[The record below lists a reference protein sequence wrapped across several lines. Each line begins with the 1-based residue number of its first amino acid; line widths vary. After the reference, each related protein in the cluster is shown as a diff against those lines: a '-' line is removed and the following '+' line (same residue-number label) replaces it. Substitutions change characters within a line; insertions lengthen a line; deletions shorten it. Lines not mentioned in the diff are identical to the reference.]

1 MIAVIGSSNMDIVFN
16 VEHFTLP
23 GETQKALSLDFYFGG
38 KGANQAVA
46 AAKLSEKPVYFCSC
60 IGDDEYGDQISQNFK
75 KCKIEG
81 YYVQKNEKT
90 GRAYIEVDKSGE
102 NRIIIFSGAND
113 KLDKEKIDKFFDK
126 YGDEIDICLLQN
138 EIPMQSV
145 EYAIS
150 KLKEKGII
158 IIYDPAPVGST
169 NIESLS
175 GIDFLTPNSKEFMFL
190 CEKERETASRQIG
203 ETASRQ
209 IRIDFDENNLDK
221 SMLEFKRISKVKNLF
236 VKMGDKGVIYIDEDE
251 NLGKI
256 EPLKV
261 NAVDSTG
268 AGDIFNGAFAVA
280 FSETKDLQK
289 SLNFANTAA
298 AISVERKG
306 AQSSIPKREE
316 VLKRF
321 S

>member
-23 GETQKALSLDFYFGG
+23 GETQKALSLNFYFGG

-46 AAKLSEKPVYFCSC
+46 AAKLSEKPVCFCSC
-60 IGDDEYGDQISQNFK
+60 IGDDEYGNQISQNFK
-75 KCKIEG
+75 KYRIEG
-81 YYVQKNEKT
+81 YYVQKNERT
-90 GRAYIEVDKSGE
+90 GRAYIEVDKNGE

-113 KLDKEKIDKFFDK
+113 KVDKEKIDKFFDQ
-126 YGDEIDICLLQN
+126 YDDEIDICLLQN

-150 KLKEKGII
+150 KLKEKGIT
-158 IIYDPAPVGST
+158 IIYDPAPVGNT
-169 NIESLS
+169 KIESLN
-175 GIDFLTPNSKEFMFL
+175 GIDFLTPNIKEFMFL
-190 CEKERETASRQIG
+190 CEKEK
-203 ETASRQ
+203 
-209 IRIDFDENNLDK
+209 IDFDENNLDK
-221 SMLEFKRISKVKNLF
+221 SMLEFKRISKVKNLI

-251 NLGKI
+251 NLAKI

-261 NAVDSTG
+261 KAVDSTG

-280 FSETKDLQK
+280 FSETKDLKK

-306 AQSSIPKREE
+306 AQSSIPKKEE
-316 VLKRF
+316 VVKRF
-321 S
+321 L

>member
-60 IGDDEYGDQISQNFK
+60 LGDDEYGNQISQNFK
-75 KCKIEG
+75 KYKIEG

-90 GRAYIEVDKSGE
+90 GRAYIEVDKNGE

-113 KLDKEKIDKFFDK
+113 KVDKEKIDKFFDQ

-150 KLKEKGII
+150 KLKEKGITV
-158 IIYDPAPVGST
+158 IYDPAPVGST
-169 NIESLS
+169 KVESLN
-175 GIDFLTPNSKEFMFL
+175 GIDFLTPNDKEFMFL
-190 CEKERETASRQIG
+190 CEKERK
-203 ETASRQ
+203 TASRQ

-221 SMLEFKRISKVKNLF
+221 SMLEFKRISKVKNLI
-236 VKMGDKGVIYIDEDE
+236 VKMGDKGVIYIGEDE

-268 AGDIFNGAFAVA
+268 AGDIFNGALAVA
-280 FSETKDLQK
+280 FSETKDLKK

-321 S
+321 L

>member
-60 IGDDEYGDQISQNFK
+60 LGDDEYGNQISQNFK
-75 KCKIEG
+75 KYKIEG

-90 GRAYIEVDKSGE
+90 GRAYIEVDKNGE

-113 KLDKEKIDKFFDK
+113 NVDKEKIDKFFDQ

-150 KLKEKGII
+150 KLKEKGIT
-158 IIYDPAPVGST
+158 IIYDPAPVGNT
-169 NIESLS
+169 KIESLN
-175 GIDFLTPNSKEFMFL
+175 GIDFLTPNIKEFMFL
-190 CEKERETASRQIG
+190 CEKEK
-203 ETASRQ
+203 
-209 IRIDFDENNLDK
+209 IDFDENNLDK
-221 SMLEFKRISKVKNLF
+221 SMLEFKRISKVKNLI

-251 NLGKI
+251 NLAKI
-256 EPLKV
+256 KPLKV
-261 NAVDSTG
+261 KAVDSTG

-280 FSETKDLQK
+280 FSETKDLKK

-306 AQSSIPKREE
+306 AQSSIPKKEE

-321 S
+321 L

>member
-46 AAKLSEKPVYFCSC
+46 AAKLSEKPVCFCSC
-60 IGDDEYGDQISQNFK
+60 IGDDEYGNQISQNFK
-75 KCKIEG
+75 RYKIEG

-90 GRAYIEVDKSGE
+90 GRAYIEVDKNGE

-113 KLDKEKIDKFFDK
+113 KVDKEKIDKFFDE

-138 EIPMQSV
+138 EIPLQSV

-150 KLKEKGII
+150 KLKEKGIT

-169 NIESLS
+169 KIKSLKD
-175 GIDFLTPNSKEFMFL
+175 IDFLTPNDKEFMFL
-190 CEKERETASRQIG
+190 CEKEK
-203 ETASRQ
+203 
-209 IRIDFDENNLDK
+209 IDFNESNLDK
-221 SMLEFKRISKVKNLF
+221 SMLEFKRISKVKNLI
-236 VKMGDKGVIYIDEDE
+236 VKMGDKGVIYIDEEE
-251 NLGKI
+251 NLEKI

-261 NAVDSTG
+261 NPVDSTG
-268 AGDIFNGAFAVA
+268 AGDIFNGALAVA
-280 FSETKDLQK
+280 FSETNDLQK

-316 VLKRF
+316 VLKRL

>member
-23 GETQKALSLDFYFGG
+23 GETQKALSLNFYFGG

-46 AAKLSEKPVYFCSC
+46 AAKLSEKPVCFCSC
-60 IGDDEYGDQISQNFK
+60 IGDDEYGNQISQNFK
-75 KCKIEG
+75 KYRIEG

-90 GRAYIEVDKSGE
+90 GRAYIEVDKNGE

-113 KLDKEKIDKFFDK
+113 KVDKEKIDKFFDE

-138 EIPMQSV
+138 EIPLQSV

-150 KLKEKGII
+150 KLKEKGIT

-169 NIESLS
+169 KIKSLKD
-175 GIDFLTPNSKEFMFL
+175 IDFLTPNDKEFMFL
-190 CEKERETASRQIG
+190 CEKEK
-203 ETASRQ
+203 
-209 IRIDFDENNLDK
+209 IDFNESNLDK
-221 SMLEFKRISKVKNLF
+221 SMLEFKRISKVKNLI
-236 VKMGDKGVIYIDEDE
+236 VKMGDKGVIYIDEEE
-251 NLGKI
+251 NLEKI

-261 NAVDSTG
+261 NPVDSTG
-268 AGDIFNGAFAVA
+268 AGDIFNGALAVA
-280 FSETKDLQK
+280 FSETNDLQK

-316 VLKRF
+316 VLKRL

>member
-60 IGDDEYGDQISQNFK
+60 VGDDEYGNQISQNFK
-75 KCKIEG
+75 KYKIEG
-81 YYVQKNEKT
+81 HYVQKNEKT

-113 KLDKEKIDKFFDK
+113 NVDKNKIDKFFDE

-150 KLKEKGII
+150 KLKEKGIT

-169 NIESLS
+169 KIESLKD
-175 GIDFLTPNSKEFMFL
+175 IDFLTPNNKEFIFL
-190 CEKERETASRQIG
+190 CEKEK
-203 ETASRQ
+203 
-209 IRIDFDENNLDK
+209 IDFNENNLAK
-221 SMLEFKRISKVKNLF
+221 SLLEFKRISKVKNLI
-236 VKMGDKGVIYIDEDE
+236 VKMGDKGVIYVDKNE
-251 NLGKI
+251 NFGKI

-261 NAVDSTG
+261 NSVDSTG

-280 FSETKDLQK
+280 FSETKDLKK
-289 SLNFANTAA
+289 SLVFANTAA

>member
-60 IGDDEYGDQISQNFK
+60 VGDDEYGNQISQNFK
-75 KCKIEG
+75 KYKIEG
-81 YYVQKNEKT
+81 HYVQKNEKT

-113 KLDKEKIDKFFDK
+113 NVDKNKIDKFFDE

-150 KLKEKGII
+150 KLKEKGIT

-169 NIESLS
+169 KIESLKD
-175 GIDFLTPNSKEFMFL
+175 IDFLTPNNKEFIFL
-190 CEKERETASRQIG
+190 CEKEK
-203 ETASRQ
+203 
-209 IRIDFDENNLDK
+209 IDFNENNLAK
-221 SMLEFKRISKVKNLF
+221 SLLEFKRISKVKNLI
-236 VKMGDKGVIYIDEDE
+236 VKMGDKGVIYVDKNEKF
-251 NLGKI
+251 GKI

-261 NAVDSTG
+261 NSVDSTG

-280 FSETKDLQK
+280 FSETKDLKK
-289 SLNFANTAA
+289 SLVFANTAA

>member
-60 IGDDEYGDQISQNFK
+60 IGDDEYGNQISQNFK
-75 KCKIEG
+75 KYRIEG

-90 GRAYIEVDKSGE
+90 GRAYIEVDKNGE

-113 KLDKEKIDKFFDK
+113 KVDKEKIDKFFDE

-138 EIPMQSV
+138 EIPLQSV

-150 KLKEKGII
+150 KLKEKGIT

-169 NIESLS
+169 KIKSLKD
-175 GIDFLTPNSKEFMFL
+175 IDFLTPNDKEFMFL
-190 CEKERETASRQIG
+190 CEKEK
-203 ETASRQ
+203 
-209 IRIDFDENNLDK
+209 IDFNESNLDK
-221 SMLEFKRISKVKNLF
+221 SMLEFKRISKVKNLI
-236 VKMGDKGVIYIDEDE
+236 VKMGDKGVIYIDEEE
-251 NLGKI
+251 NLEKI

-261 NAVDSTG
+261 NPVDSTG
-268 AGDIFNGAFAVA
+268 AGDIFNGALAVA
-280 FSETKDLQK
+280 FSETNDLQK

-316 VLKRF
+316 VLK
-321 S
+321 SLS

>member
-60 IGDDEYGDQISQNFK
+60 LGDDEYGNQISQNFK
-75 KCKIEG
+75 KYKIEG
-81 YYVQKNEKT
+81 YYVQKNERT
-90 GRAYIEVDKSGE
+90 GRAYIEVDKNGE

-113 KLDKEKIDKFFDK
+113 KVDKEKIDKFFDK

-138 EIPMQSV
+138 EIPIQSV

-150 KLKEKGII
+150 KLKEKGITV
-158 IIYDPAPVGST
+158 IYDPAPVRST
-169 NIESLS
+169 KMESLN
-175 GIDFLTPNSKEFMFL
+175 GIDFLNPNDKEFMFL
-190 CEKERETASRQIG
+190 CEKEK
-203 ETASRQ
+203 
-209 IRIDFDENNLDK
+209 IDFDENNLAK
-221 SMLEFKRISKVKNLF
+221 SMLEFKRISKVKNLI
-236 VKMGDKGVIYIDEDE
+236 VKMGDKGVKYIDEDE

-261 NAVDSTG
+261 NPVDSTG
-268 AGDIFNGAFAVA
+268 AGDIFNGALAVA
-280 FSETKDLQK
+280 FSETNDLQK

-306 AQSSIPKREE
+306 AQSSIPKREV
-316 VLKRF
+316 VLKRL

>member
-23 GETQKALSLDFYFGG
+23 GETQKALSLNFYFGG

-46 AAKLSEKPVYFCSC
+46 AAKLSEKPVCFCSC
-60 IGDDEYGDQISQNFK
+60 IGDDEYGNQISQNFK
-75 KCKIEG
+75 KYRIEG

-90 GRAYIEVDKSGE
+90 GRAYIEVDKNGE

-113 KLDKEKIDKFFDK
+113 KVDKEKIDKFFDE

-138 EIPMQSV
+138 EIPLQSV

-150 KLKEKGII
+150 KLKEKGIT

-169 NIESLS
+169 KIKSLKD
-175 GIDFLTPNSKEFMFL
+175 IDFLTPNDKEFMFL
-190 CEKERETASRQIG
+190 CEKEK
-203 ETASRQ
+203 
-209 IRIDFDENNLDK
+209 IDFNESNLDK
-221 SMLEFKRISKVKNLF
+221 SMLEFKRISKVKNLI
-236 VKMGDKGVIYIDEDE
+236 VKMGDKGVIYIDEEE
-251 NLGKI
+251 NLEKI

-261 NAVDSTG
+261 NPVDSTG
-268 AGDIFNGAFAVA
+268 AGDIFNGALAVA
-280 FSETKDLQK
+280 FSETNDLQK

-316 VLKRF
+316 VLK
-321 S
+321 SLS

>member
-46 AAKLSEKPVYFCSC
+46 AAKLSEKPVCFCSC
-60 IGDDEYGDQISQNFK
+60 IGDDEYGNQISQNFK
-75 KCKIEG
+75 KYRIEG

-90 GRAYIEVDKSGE
+90 GRAYIEVDKNGE

-113 KLDKEKIDKFFDK
+113 KVDKEKIDKFFDE

-138 EIPMQSV
+138 EIPLQSV

-150 KLKEKGII
+150 KLKEKGIT

-169 NIESLS
+169 KIKSLKD
-175 GIDFLTPNSKEFMFL
+175 IDFLTPNDKEFMFL
-190 CEKERETASRQIG
+190 CEKEK
-203 ETASRQ
+203 
-209 IRIDFDENNLDK
+209 IDFKESNLDK
-221 SMLEFKRISKVKNLF
+221 SMLAFKRISKVKNLI
-236 VKMGDKGVIYIDEDE
+236 VKMGDKGVIYIDEEE
-251 NLGKI
+251 NLEKI

-261 NAVDSTG
+261 NPVDSTG
-268 AGDIFNGAFAVA
+268 AGDIFNGALAVA
-280 FSETKDLQK
+280 FSETNDLQK

-316 VLKRF
+316 VLKRL

>member
-46 AAKLSEKPVYFCSC
+46 TAKLSEKPVYFCSC
-60 IGDDEYGDQISQNFK
+60 LGDDEYGNQISQNFK
-75 KCKIEG
+75 KYKIEG

-113 KLDKEKIDKFFDK
+113 KVDKEKIDKFFDK

-150 KLKEKGII
+150 KLKEKGIT

-175 GIDFLTPNSKEFMFL
+175 DIDFLTPNSKEFMFL
-190 CEKERETASRQIG
+190 CEKERETASRQI
-203 ETASRQ
+203 
-209 IRIDFDENNLDK
+209 RIDFNESNLDK
-221 SMLEFKRISKVKNLF
+221 SMLEFKRISKVKNLI

-306 AQSSIPKREE
+306 AQSSIPKREV
-316 VLKRF
+316 VLKRL

>member
-60 IGDDEYGDQISQNFK
+60 LGDDEYGNQISQNFK
-75 KCKIEG
+75 KYKIEG

-90 GRAYIEVDKSGE
+90 GRAYIEVDKNGE

-113 KLDKEKIDKFFDK
+113 NVDKEKIDKFFDQ

-150 KLKEKGII
+150 KLKEKRIT
-158 IIYDPAPVGST
+158 IIYDPAPVGNT
-169 NIESLS
+169 KIESLN
-175 GIDFLTPNSKEFMFL
+175 GIDFLTPNIKEFMFL
-190 CEKERETASRQIG
+190 CEKEK
-203 ETASRQ
+203 
-209 IRIDFDENNLDK
+209 IDFDENNLDK
-221 SMLEFKRISKVKNLF
+221 SMLEFKRISKVKNLI

-251 NLGKI
+251 NLAKI
-256 EPLKV
+256 EPLKIK
-261 NAVDSTG
+261 AVDSTG

-280 FSETKDLQK
+280 FSETKDLKK

-306 AQSSIPKREE
+306 AQSSIPKKEE

-321 S
+321 L

>member
-16 VEHFTLP
+16 VEHFTVP

-46 AAKLSEKPVYFCSC
+46 AAKLSEKGVYFCSC
-60 IGDDEYGDQISQNFK
+60 LGDDEYGNQISQNFK
-75 KCKIEG
+75 KYKIEG

-90 GRAYIEVDKSGE
+90 GRAYIEVDKNGE

-113 KLDKEKIDKFFDK
+113 KVDKKKIDKFFDQ

-150 KLKEKGII
+150 KLKEKGIT

-169 NIESLS
+169 KMESLND
-175 GIDFLTPNSKEFMFL
+175 IDFLTPNIKEFMFF
-190 CEKERETASRQIG
+190 CEKERK
-203 ETASRQ
+203 TASRQ

-221 SMLEFKRISKVKNLF
+221 SMLEFKRISKVKNLI
-236 VKMGDKGVIYIDEDE
+236 VKMGDKGVIYIGEDE

-256 EPLKV
+256 ESLKV

-268 AGDIFNGAFAVA
+268 AGDIFNGALAVA
-280 FSETKDLQK
+280 FSETKDLKK

-321 S
+321 L

>member
-46 AAKLSEKPVYFCSC
+46 AAKLSEKRVYFCSC
-60 IGDDEYGDQISQNFK
+60 VGDDEYGNQISQNFK
-75 KCKIEG
+75 KYKIEG

-90 GRAYIEVDKSGE
+90 GRAYIEVDKNGE

-113 KLDKEKIDKFFDK
+113 KVDKEKIDKFFDQ

-150 KLKEKGII
+150 KLKEKGITV
-158 IIYDPAPVGST
+158 IYDPAPVGST
-169 NIESLS
+169 KVESLN
-175 GIDFLTPNSKEFMFL
+175 GIDFLTPNDKEFMFL
-190 CEKERETASRQIG
+190 CEKERK
-203 ETASRQ
+203 TASRQ

-221 SMLEFKRISKVKNLF
+221 SMLEFKRISKVKNLI
-236 VKMGDKGVIYIDEDE
+236 VKMGDKGVIYIGEDE

-268 AGDIFNGAFAVA
+268 AGDIFNGALAVA
-280 FSETKDLQK
+280 FSETKDLKK

-321 S
+321 L

>member
-60 IGDDEYGDQISQNFK
+60 LGDDEYGNQISQNFK
-75 KCKIEG
+75 KYKIEG

-90 GRAYIEVDKSGE
+90 GRAYIEVDKNGE

-113 KLDKEKIDKFFDK
+113 NVDKEKIDKFFDQ

-150 KLKEKGII
+150 KLKEKGIT
-158 IIYDPAPVGST
+158 IIYDPAPVGNT
-169 NIESLS
+169 KIESLN
-175 GIDFLTPNSKEFMFL
+175 GIDFLTPNIKEFMFL
-190 CEKERETASRQIG
+190 CEKEK
-203 ETASRQ
+203 
-209 IRIDFDENNLDK
+209 IDFDENNLDK
-221 SMLEFKRISKVKNLF
+221 PMLEFKRISKVKNLI

-251 NLGKI
+251 NLAKI
-256 EPLKV
+256 KPLKV
-261 NAVDSTG
+261 KAVDSTG

-280 FSETKDLQK
+280 FSETKDLKK

-306 AQSSIPKREE
+306 AQSSIPKKEE

-321 S
+321 L

>member
-46 AAKLSEKPVYFCSC
+46 AAKLSEKRVYFCSC
-60 IGDDEYGDQISQNFK
+60 VGDDEYGNQISQNFK
-75 KCKIEG
+75 KYKIEG

-90 GRAYIEVDKSGE
+90 GRAYIEVDKNGE

-113 KLDKEKIDKFFDK
+113 KVDKEKIDKFFDQ

-150 KLKEKGII
+150 KLKEKGITV
-158 IIYDPAPVGST
+158 IYDPAPVGST
-169 NIESLS
+169 KVESLN
-175 GIDFLTPNSKEFMFL
+175 GIDFLTPNDKEFMFL
-190 CEKERETASRQIG
+190 CEKERK
-203 ETASRQ
+203 TASRQ
-209 IRIDFDENNLDK
+209 IRMDFDENNLDK
-221 SMLEFKRISKVKNLF
+221 SMLEFKRISKVKNLI
-236 VKMGDKGVIYIDEDE
+236 VKMGDKGVIYIGEDE

-268 AGDIFNGAFAVA
+268 AGDIFNGALAVA
-280 FSETKDLQK
+280 FSETKDLKK

-321 S
+321 L

>member
-46 AAKLSEKPVYFCSC
+46 AAKLSEKPVCFCSC
-60 IGDDEYGDQISQNFK
+60 IGDDEYGNQISQNFK
-75 KCKIEG
+75 KYRIEG

-90 GRAYIEVDKSGE
+90 GRAYIEVDKNGE

-113 KLDKEKIDKFFDK
+113 KVDKEKIDKFFDE

-138 EIPMQSV
+138 EIPLQSV

-150 KLKEKGII
+150 KLKEKGIT

-169 NIESLS
+169 KIKSLKD
-175 GIDFLTPNSKEFMFL
+175 IDFLTPNDKEFMFL
-190 CEKERETASRQIG
+190 CEKEK
-203 ETASRQ
+203 
-209 IRIDFDENNLDK
+209 IDFNESNLDK
-221 SMLEFKRISKVKNLF
+221 SMLEFKRISKVKNLI
-236 VKMGDKGVIYIDEDE
+236 VKMGDKGVIYIDEEE
-251 NLGKI
+251 NLEKI

-261 NAVDSTG
+261 NPVDSTG
-268 AGDIFNGAFAVA
+268 AGDIFNGALAVA
-280 FSETKDLQK
+280 FSETNDLQK

-316 VLKRF
+316 VLKRL

>member
-23 GETQKALSLDFYFGG
+23 GETQKALSLNFYFGG

-46 AAKLSEKPVYFCSC
+46 AAKLSEKPVCFCSC
-60 IGDDEYGDQISQNFK
+60 IGDDEYGNQISQNFK
-75 KCKIEG
+75 KYRIEG
-81 YYVQKNEKT
+81 YYVQKNERT
-90 GRAYIEVDKSGE
+90 GRAYIEVDKNGE

-113 KLDKEKIDKFFDK
+113 KVDKEKIDKFFDQ
-126 YGDEIDICLLQN
+126 YDDEIDICLLQN

-150 KLKEKGII
+150 KLKEKGIT
-158 IIYDPAPVGST
+158 IIYDPAPVGNT
-169 NIESLS
+169 KIESLN
-175 GIDFLTPNSKEFMFL
+175 GIDFLTPNIKEFMFL
-190 CEKERETASRQIG
+190 CEKEK
-203 ETASRQ
+203 
-209 IRIDFDENNLDK
+209 IDFDENNLDK
-221 SMLEFKRISKVKNLF
+221 SMLEFKRISKVKNLI

-251 NLGKI
+251 NLAKI
-256 EPLKV
+256 KPLKV
-261 NAVDSTG
+261 KAVDSTG

-280 FSETKDLQK
+280 FSETKDLKK

-306 AQSSIPKREE
+306 AQSSIPKKEE
-316 VLKRF
+316 VVKRF
-321 S
+321 L

>member
-60 IGDDEYGDQISQNFK
+60 LGDDEYGDQISQNFK
-75 KCKIEG
+75 KYKIEG

-90 GRAYIEVDKSGE
+90 GRAYIEVDKNGE

-113 KLDKEKIDKFFDK
+113 KVDKEKIDKFFDK

-138 EIPMQSV
+138 EIPIQSV

-150 KLKEKGII
+150 KLKEKGITV
-158 IIYDPAPVGST
+158 IYDPAPVGST
-169 NIESLS
+169 KMESLN
-175 GIDFLTPNSKEFMFL
+175 GIDFLTPNDKEFMFL
-190 CEKERETASRQIG
+190 CEKEK
-203 ETASRQ
+203 
-209 IRIDFDENNLDK
+209 IDFDENNLAK
-221 SMLEFKRISKVKNLF
+221 SMLEFKRISKVKNLI
-236 VKMGDKGVIYIDEDE
+236 VKMGDKGVIYIDEEE

-261 NAVDSTG
+261 NPVDSTG

-306 AQSSIPKREE
+306 AQSSIPKREV
-316 VLKRF
+316 VLKRL

>member
-23 GETQKALSLDFYFGG
+23 GETQKAHSLDFYFGG

-46 AAKLSEKPVYFCSC
+46 AAKLSEKAVYFCSC
-60 IGDDEYGDQISQNFK
+60 VGDDEYGNQISQNFK
-75 KCKIEG
+75 KYKIEG

-90 GRAYIEVDKSGE
+90 GRAYIEVDKNGE

-113 KLDKEKIDKFFDK
+113 KVDKEKIDKFFDQ

-150 KLKEKGII
+150 KLKEKGITV
-158 IIYDPAPVGST
+158 IYDPAPVGST
-169 NIESLS
+169 KVESLN
-175 GIDFLTPNSKEFMFL
+175 GIDFLTPNDKEFMFL
-190 CEKERETASRQIG
+190 CEKERK
-203 ETASRQ
+203 TASRQ

-221 SMLEFKRISKVKNLF
+221 SMLEFKRISKVKNLI

-256 EPLKV
+256 KSLKV

-268 AGDIFNGAFAVA
+268 AGDIFNGALAVA
-280 FSETKDLQK
+280 FSETKDLKK

-321 S
+321 L

>member
-46 AAKLSEKPVYFCSC
+46 AAKLSEKPVCFCSC
-60 IGDDEYGDQISQNFK
+60 IGDDEYGNQISQNFK
-75 KCKIEG
+75 RYKIEG

-90 GRAYIEVDKSGE
+90 GRAYIEVDKNGE

-113 KLDKEKIDKFFDK
+113 KVDKEKIDKFFDE

-138 EIPMQSV
+138 EIPLQSV

-150 KLKEKGII
+150 KLKEKGIT

-169 NIESLS
+169 KIKSLKD
-175 GIDFLTPNSKEFMFL
+175 IDFLTPNDKEFMFL
-190 CEKERETASRQIG
+190 CEKEK
-203 ETASRQ
+203 
-209 IRIDFDENNLDK
+209 IDFNESNLDK
-221 SMLEFKRISKVKNLF
+221 SMLEFKRISKVKNLI
-236 VKMGDKGVIYIDEDE
+236 VKMGDKGVIYIDEEE
-251 NLGKI
+251 NLEKI

-261 NAVDSTG
+261 NSVDSTG

-280 FSETKDLQK
+280 FSETNDLQK

-316 VLKRF
+316 VLKRL

>member
-60 IGDDEYGDQISQNFK
+60 LGDDEYGNQISQNFK
-75 KCKIEG
+75 KYKIEG

-90 GRAYIEVDKSGE
+90 GRAYIEVDKNGE

-113 KLDKEKIDKFFDK
+113 NVDKEKIDKFFDQ

-150 KLKEKGII
+150 KLKEKRIT
-158 IIYDPAPVGST
+158 IIYDPAPVGNT
-169 NIESLS
+169 KIESLN
-175 GIDFLTPNSKEFMFL
+175 GIDFLTPNIKEFMFL
-190 CEKERETASRQIG
+190 CEKEK
-203 ETASRQ
+203 
-209 IRIDFDENNLDK
+209 IDFDENNLDK
-221 SMLEFKRISKVKNLF
+221 SMLEFKRISKVKNLI

-251 NLGKI
+251 NLAKI
-256 EPLKV
+256 KPLKV
-261 NAVDSTG
+261 KAVDSTG

-280 FSETKDLQK
+280 FSETKDLKK

-306 AQSSIPKREE
+306 AQSSIPKKEE

-321 S
+321 L

>member
-23 GETQKALSLDFYFGG
+23 GETQKALSLNFYFGG

-46 AAKLSEKPVYFCSC
+46 VAKLSEKPVYFCSC
-60 IGDDEYGDQISQNFK
+60 LGDDEYGNQISKNFENYQIK
-75 KCKIEG
+75 G

-113 KLDKEKIDKFFDK
+113 NVDKEKIDKFFDE
-126 YGDEIDICLLQN
+126 YGNEIDICLLQN

-150 KLKEKGII
+150 KLKEKGIT

-169 NIESLS
+169 NVENLKN
-175 GIDFLTPNSKEFMFL
+175 IDFLTPNNKEFMFL
-190 CEKERETASRQIG
+190 CEKEKIN
-203 ETASRQ
+203 
-209 IRIDFDENNLDK
+209 FKENDLDK
-221 SMLEFKRISKVKNLF
+221 SILEFKRISKVKNLIL
-236 VKMGDKGVIYIDEDE
+236 KMGDKGVIYIDEDE

-289 SLNFANTAA
+289 SLNFANTTA
-298 AISVERKG
+298 AISVKSKG
-306 AQSSIPKREE
+306 AQPSIPKREE
-316 VLKRF
+316 VLKYL

>member
-23 GETQKALSLDFYFGG
+23 GETQKAHSLDFYFGG

-60 IGDDEYGDQISQNFK
+60 VGDDEYGNQISQNFK
-75 KCKIEG
+75 KYKIEG

-113 KLDKEKIDKFFDK
+113 NVDKNKIDKFFDE

-150 KLKEKGII
+150 KLKEKGIT

-169 NIESLS
+169 KIESLN
-175 GIDFLTPNSKEFMFL
+175 GIDFLTPNIKEFMFL
-190 CEKERETASRQIG
+190 CEKEK
-203 ETASRQ
+203 
-209 IRIDFDENNLDK
+209 IDFDENNLDK
-221 SMLEFKRISKVKNLF
+221 SMLEFKRISKVKNLI

-251 NLGKI
+251 NLAKI
-256 EPLKV
+256 KPLKV
-261 NAVDSTG
+261 KAVDSTG

-280 FSETKDLQK
+280 FSETKDLKK

-306 AQSSIPKREE
+306 AQSSIPKKEE

-321 S
+321 L

>member
-60 IGDDEYGDQISQNFK
+60 LGDDEYGNQISQNFK
-75 KCKIEG
+75 KYKIEG

-90 GRAYIEVDKSGE
+90 GRAYIEVDKNGE

-113 KLDKEKIDKFFDK
+113 NVDKEKIDKFFDQ

-150 KLKEKGII
+150 KLKEKRIT
-158 IIYDPAPVGST
+158 IIYDPAPVGNT
-169 NIESLS
+169 KIESLN
-175 GIDFLTPNSKEFMFL
+175 GIDFLTPNIKEFMFL
-190 CEKERETASRQIG
+190 CEKEK
-203 ETASRQ
+203 
-209 IRIDFDENNLDK
+209 IDFDENNLDK
-221 SMLEFKRISKVKNLF
+221 SMLEFKRISKVKNLI

-251 NLGKI
+251 NLAKI

-261 NAVDSTG
+261 KAVDSTG

-280 FSETKDLQK
+280 FSETKDLKK

-306 AQSSIPKREE
+306 AQSSIPKKEE
-316 VLKRF
+316 VLKHF
-321 S
+321 L